1 MLFRCGWTFSL
12 FAGMPLD
19 SSSEILCFIC
29 NFQNHQIKYSLKYS
43 LKCPTCIISCLSFLN
58 LFCLVT
64 ASSDMGVMWS
74 PAINISSANNNYP
87 INNRLLLIFLPG
99 CGNSSGASPLT
110 DIKSM
115 SGKKF
120 LGCFSFCGGLFG
132 LMKGFLGALLCCCC
146 CCCCCWNLTWR
157 FCCFRWSCCWMLFFC
172 LSPIRAVCTI
182 SRVSGDRPSEESNKL
197 SIRNRIFYVNHVSLQ
212 LMFKQL
218 TQLFQFLQLL
228 LCWLKTGK
236 WLLRSNIREA
246 VLISWLRKIII
257 LCCLRWFLKNSNV
270 KNY

>member
-29 NFQNHQIKYSLKYS
+29 NFQNHKTKYSLKYS

-132 LMKGFLGALLCCCC
+132 FMKGFLGALLCC

-172 LSPIRAVCTI
+172 LSPIRAVWTI

-197 SIRNRIFYVNHVSLQ
+197 SVRNRIFYVNHVSLQ
-212 LMFKQL
+212 LINVQATHPTLPVFAAVPLL
-218 TQLFQFLQLL
+218 TED
-228 LCWLKTGK
+228 W
-236 WLLRSNIREA
+236 
-246 VLISWLRKIII
+246 
-257 LCCLRWFLKNSNV
+257 
-270 KNY
+270 